1 MSRCSGDY
9 ARSVKGDDSCPAL
22 EKLADSGVRTR
33 GQCNAA
39 EESASTSCSGV
50 VELADRAGPAASMA
64 EIASGAQISGT
75 ANCIAILAE
84 LGISI

>member
-1 MSRCSGDY
+1 MQT
-9 ARSVKGDDSCPAL
+9 AR
-22 EKLADSGVRTR
+22 
-33 GQCNAA
+33 
-39 EESASTSCSGV
+39 
-50 VELADRAGPAASMA
+50 GPAASMA

>member
-50 VELADRAGPAASMA
+50 VELADRAG
-64 EIASGAQISGT
+64 SGRIDGGNSVGCPDLWNRQLY
-75 ANCIAILAE
+75 CD
-84 LGISI
+84 LG